1 MLDVNRP
8 TISGTQVQ
16 LWRDTHWELIKA
28 PPRAAIS
35 REVERIFDLLEAQY
49 HTQRNVETGR

>member
-16 LWRDTHWELIKA
+16 LWRDTHWELINA
-28 PPRAAIS
+28 PLRDTVS
-35 REVERIFDLLEAQY
+35 QEVERIFDLLEAQY